1 MFPQKYFPIDLLD
14 FQLLS
19 SGMGMGRQTPRAG
32 LHWKGLEPRN
42 HPEAARQMPAAG
54 RGDGAGP
61 QGVAREV

>member
-1 MFPQKYFPIDLLD
+1 
-14 FQLLS
+14 
-19 SGMGMGRQTPRAG
+19 MGMGRQTPRAG